1 MARKTKQQ
9 AEETRQEILDAAI
22 KTFSERGV
30 SATSLA
36 DIVKAAGVTRGAIY
50 WHFKNKVDLFYQA
63 CEFGDNQIV
72 QAEEYY
78 RSKYT
83 NDPLSI
89 LRELLVYILTDFI
102 ESPKNRALMEIF
114 FLKCELVGEM
124 AELVDFKR
132 ANYVAS
138 QCRIVDNLTACI
150 DAGQLPADLD
160 VECAAIMIRSLMSGL
175 LENWLLQS
183 ENFNINQHTITLV
196 DTLLETLKCNTA
208 IRLKPIQTE

>member
-36 DIVKAAGVTRGAIY
+36 DIANTAGVTRGAIY

-63 CEFGDNQIV
+63 CAFGDNQIL

-78 RSKYT
+78 HSKYT
-83 NDPLSI
+83 NDPLAI
-89 LRELLVYILTDFI
+89 LRELLIYILTDFI
-102 ESPKNRALMEIF
+102 EDPKNRALMEIF

-124 AELVDFKR
+124 AELVDLKR
-132 ANYVAS
+132 THYIAS
-138 QCRIVDNLTACI
+138 QNRIVENLRACV
-150 DAGQLPADLD
+150 DAGQLPVDLNT
-160 VECAAIMIRSLMSGL
+160 ECAAIMIRSLVSGL
-175 LENWLLQS
+175 LENQLLQS
-183 ENFNINQHTITLV
+183 ESFNINQYTITLV
-196 DTLLETLKCNTA
+196 DTLLETLKNCIG
-208 IRLKPIQTE
+208 IRVTTIRTK

>member
-36 DIVKAAGVTRGAIY
+36 DIAAAAGVTRGAIY

-63 CEFGDNQIV
+63 CEFGDNQII

-89 LRELLVYILTDFI
+89 LRELLIYILTDFI

-124 AELVDFKR
+124 ATLVDFKR

-138 QCRIVDNLTACI
+138 QCRILDILRACI
-150 DAGQLPADLD
+150 DAGQLPANLNI
-160 VECAAIMIRSLMSGL
+160 ECAAIMTRSLMSGL
-175 LENWLLQS
+175 LETWLLQPES
-183 ENFNINQHTITLV
+183 FNMNQYTITLV
-196 DTLLETLKCNTA
+196 DTLLETFKHNPA
-208 IRLKPIQTE
+208 IRLNEI

>member
-9 AEETRQEILDAAI
+9 AEKTRQEIIEAAI

-36 DIVKAAGVTRGAIY
+36 DIAQAAGVTRGAIY

-63 CEFGDNQIV
+63 CEFGDNQII

-89 LRELLVYILTDFI
+89 LRELLVFILTDFI
-102 ESPKNRALMEIF
+102 DNPKNRALIEIVF
-114 FLKCELVGEM
+114 SKCELVGEM
-124 AELVDFKR
+124 AELVEFKR
-132 ANYVAS
+132 TNYAAS
-138 QCRIVDNLTACI
+138 QCRIVDILQTCI
-150 DAGQLPADLD
+150 DAGQLPPDLN
-160 VECAAIMIRSLMSGL
+160 VECAAIMIRSLVSGL

-183 ENFNINQHTITLV
+183 DDFNINQHTITLV
-196 DTLLETLKCNTA
+196 DTLLETLKCNPA
-208 IRLKPIQTE
+208 IRLNPTQIK

>member
-9 AEETRQEILDAAI
+9 AEETCQEILDAAI

-36 DIVKAAGVTRGAIY
+36 DIAKAAGVTRGAIY

-63 CEFGDNQIV
+63 CEFGDNQII

-89 LRELLVYILTDFI
+89 LRELLVYILTGFI

-160 VECAAIMIRSLMSGL
+160 VEAAAIMIRSLMSGL

-196 DTLLETLKCNTA
+196 DTLLETLKCSTT

>member
-36 DIVKAAGVTRGAIY
+36 DIAKAAGVTRGAIY

-160 VECAAIMIRSLMSGL
+160 VECAAIMIR
-175 LENWLLQS
+175 
-183 ENFNINQHTITLV
+183 
-196 DTLLETLKCNTA
+196 
-208 IRLKPIQTE
+208 

>member
-36 DIVKAAGVTRGAIY
+36 DIANAAGVTRGAIY

-89 LRELLVYILTDFI
+89 LRELLIFILTDFI
-102 ESPKNRALMEIF
+102 ENPKNRALMEIF

-124 AELVDFKR
+124 AALVDFKR

-138 QCRIVDNLTACI
+138 QYRIIENLRCCI
-150 DAGQLPADLD
+150 EAGQLPADLNI
-160 VECAAIMIRSLMSGL
+160 ECAAIMIRSLMSGL
-175 LENWLLQS
+175 LETWLLQPGS
-183 ENFNINQHTITLV
+183 FNINQHTVTLV
-196 DTLLETLKCNTA
+196 DTLIETLTNNAT
-208 IRLKPIQTE
+208 IRIKASQTE